1 MVLDKSGKGQAQD
14 CKYAQLGADYWSA
27 QLCLA
32 LWGAPRGKP
41 GTGGAPAGQKG
52 APERS
57 AAAGFGRRAVNS
69 AVNAAS
75 LRAPLP
81 PPLLFSH
88 PPRPPVPC
96 MDE

>member
-1 MVLDKSGKGQAQD
+1 MILNKSGKRQAQD
-14 CKYAQLGADYWSA
+14 CKYAQFGAAYW
-27 QLCLA
+27 LCTA
-32 LWGAPRGKP
+32 LFGSLSAPRGKP

-57 AAAGFGRRAVNS
+57 AAVGFGRRAVSS

-75 LRAPLP
+75 LRAPVP

-96 MDE
+96 MVE